1 MSELDDTS
9 LLEDESLSLLD
20 TGSNFEEDTLTE
32 NDEEEGSQLALR
44 LKKDSD
50 IISSV
55 ESFYSNYY
63 NNDKTTMPYMS
74 KFEKAKLLGVRAE
87 MIASGDKPMVDVPK
101 NISTAYDIAL
111 LELEKN
117 KIPLIIRRTL
127 PNGKYEDWRIEEM
140 IVKN

>member
-32 NDEEEGSQLALR
+32 NDEEECSQLASK

-50 IISSV
+50 IINSV

-63 NNDKTTMPYMS
+63 NNGKTTMPYMS

-101 NISTAYDIAL
+101 NITTAYQIAS

>member
-32 NDEEEGSQLALR
+32 NDEEECSQLASK

-50 IISSV
+50 FISSV

-63 NNDKTTMPYMS
+63 NNGKTTMPYMS

-101 NISTAYDIAL
+101 NITTAYQIAS

>member
-1 MSELDDTS
+1 MSDTTS
-9 LLEDESLSLLD
+9 LIETESILD
-20 TGSNFEEDTLTE
+20 TGSNYEEDTLTE

-44 LKKDSD
+44 LKKDRD

-63 NNDKTTMPYMS
+63 NNGKTTLPYMS

-87 MIASGDKPMVDVPK
+87 MIASGDAPMVDVPK
-101 NISTAYDIAL
+101 NISTAYEIAL

>member
-1 MSELDDTS
+1 MSEFDTTS
-9 LLEDESLSLLD
+9 LETESILE
-20 TGSNFEEDTLTE
+20 TGSNYDDTLTE